1 MKLLE
6 VQVKYGINVVNPEDE
21 ISDFDLEKSISI
33 QKKLDV
39 AVKLLESLQ
48 MNIPDCIAHFT
59 RGYDVVETDK
69 LEEMA
74 KNSKALKAKCEE
86 Y

>member
-48 MNIPDCIAHFT
+48 LNIPDCI
-59 RGYDVVETDK
+59 
-69 LEEMA
+69 
-74 KNSKALKAKCEE
+74 
-86 Y
+86 